1 MYALP
6 SQKPQS
12 REGNRAQRSRSNVTT
27 RHKGPRKPDMAM
39 LHHARARWQTHGTGR
54 YEKQGPHAYLRSQQ
68 NAGPQYCSNS
78 VCAVTRMRMSLPSV
92 PLPRKSHCE
101 AYISMPTQ
109 SPARL
114 TQESVQRPAVTPAA
128 CTCVQPHCLPGPGSG
143 TSRKGQSPQL
153 DVVPK
158 SGPRSGPET
167 GPKDGPQNR
176 SNDSRW
182 THVEVQNGGRKTV
195 LKNATTD
202 GAERHR
208 RRKPCS
214 AQLRSRSCPDALVSC
229 DHLAL

>member
-1 MYALP
+1 MPPHGTKGHAHLTWPCCTTHALGSKRTARGAMKSKVP
-6 SQKPQS
+6 TRISD
-12 REGNRAQRSRSNVTT
+12 RSRTQ
-27 RHKGPRKPDMAM
+27 
-39 LHHARARWQTHGTGR
+39 ARSTVPTLGVLSRG
-54 YEKQGPHAYLRSQQ
+54 
-68 NAGPQYCSNS
+68 
-78 VCAVTRMRMSLPSV
+78 CACLCPLP
-92 PLPRKSHCE
+92 PFPRKSHCE

-109 SPARL
+109 CPARL
-114 TQESVQRPAVTPAA
+114 IQESMQRPAVTPAA

-167 GPKDGPQNR
+167 GPKGGPQNR

-182 THVEVQNGGRKTV
+182 TRGVVQNGGRKTV

-202 GAERHR
+202 GAERNR

-214 AQLRSRSCPDALVSC
+214 AQLRSRSCPDALVCC